1 MQNEE
6 WVEVKKTKKS
16 KQGKINHSISNFE
29 LDKVTSVEVKS
40 FDKLKDKDIDNIF
53 SENFD
58 EKINSLLEQV
68 LTSSKK
74 NSTFEN
80 LYTADLIDFYDYLD
94 KPSSIKITEKE
105 RKFRFYSDEEFSK
118 FFLSY
123 IKYEGCLN

>member
-74 NSTFEN
+74 NSILFEN
-80 LYTADLIDFYDYLD
+80 LYTADLIDFFYDYLD

-105 RKFRFYSDEEFSK
+105 KEENLDFYSDEEFFS
-118 FFLSY
+118 
-123 IKYEGCLN
+123 

>member
-16 KQGKINHSISNFE
+16 KQGKINHSTSNFGIN
-29 LDKVTSVEVKS
+29 KVTSVEVKS

-74 NSTFEN
+74 NSILFEN
-80 LYTADLIDFYDYLD
+80 LYTADLMDFFYDHLD

-105 RKFRFYSDEEFSK
+105 KEENLDYYSDEEFFS
-118 FFLSY
+118 
-123 IKYEGCLN
+123 

>member
-6 WVEVKKTKKS
+6 WIEVKKTKKS

-29 LDKVTSVEVKS
+29 LDKVKSVEVKS
-40 FDKLKDKDIDNIF
+40 FDKLKDKDIDNLF

-58 EKINSLLEQV
+58 EKINSLLEKV

-74 NSTFEN
+74 NSILFEN
-80 LYTADLIDFYDYLD
+80 LYTADLIDFFYDYLD

-105 RKFRFYSDEEFSK
+105 KEENLDFYSDEEFFS
-118 FFLSY
+118 
-123 IKYEGCLN
+123 